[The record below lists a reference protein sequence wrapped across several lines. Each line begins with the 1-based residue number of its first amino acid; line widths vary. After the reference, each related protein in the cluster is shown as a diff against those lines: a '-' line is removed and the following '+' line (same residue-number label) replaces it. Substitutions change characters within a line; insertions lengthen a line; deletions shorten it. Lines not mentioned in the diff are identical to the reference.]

1 MKVGLI
7 DDEIIVM
14 EPGDRYKALA
24 QYMCWDKRTK
34 SLRARATLERLN
46 GLAGIFTLPRALSA
60 LRERLQRKQAMI
72 EKLRADENPRPLM
85 DFPIKPGIKLFA
97 HQIRAVNM
105 CLTEFGQ
112 DEHKG
117 FGLLFE
123 MGLGKSLTAVTIMGC
138 LHEMR
143 RIKRVLVV
151 APTSVV
157 AVWPKELQAFA
168 SFPWRA
174 KALVGDKKHRLEA
187 LYELEEWQHS
197 GIDVAVVNYETVHR
211 DWMLDALLEY
221 NPDLII
227 ADESQRIKTNGA
239 KQSKAMHKLGDR
251 AKYKLILSGT
261 PVQNNA
267 VDLYSQYRFL
277 NSAVFGTNFY
287 SFKNRYCI
295 TGGFQ
300 RHQIVG
306 YQNEDELIKKVHSI
320 ALRVT
325 KAEALDLPSQTFETR
340 WVVFSPKERKIY
352 DQLRRDGIAELEN
365 AAAITAT
372 TVLTKLLR
380 LQQFTGGFLPDES
393 GRAMPQNTAKL
404 DALADILEDYVVEVG
419 RKLVI
424 FARFTAEIEAIE
436 AMLRKKKIAFGAI
449 HGDIPIAERGDIV
462 KDFQENPDTLVFI
475 AQLQCAG
482 LGINLTAASMA
493 VYYSLNFNYA
503 DYAQSLAR
511 IHRIGQKDNCHY
523 INLVAENSVDMR
535 VMEALEAKGDI
546 AKKLVDDW
554 RKYFE

>member
-157 AVWPKELQAFA
+157 AVWPKELHAFA

-174 KALVGDKKHRLEA
+174 KALVGDKKHRPEA
-187 LYELEEWQHS
+187 
-197 GIDVAVVNYETVHR
+197 R
-211 DWMLDALLEY
+211 
-221 NPDLII
+221 
-227 ADESQRIKTNGA
+227 
-239 KQSKAMHKLGDR
+239 
-251 AKYKLILSGT
+251 
-261 PVQNNA
+261 
-267 VDLYSQYRFL
+267 
-277 NSAVFGTNFY
+277 
-287 SFKNRYCI
+287 
-295 TGGFQ
+295 
-300 RHQIVG
+300 
-306 YQNEDELIKKVHSI
+306 
-320 ALRVT
+320 
-325 KAEALDLPSQTFETR
+325 
-340 WVVFSPKERKIY
+340 
-352 DQLRRDGIAELEN
+352 
-365 AAAITAT
+365 
-372 TVLTKLLR
+372 
-380 LQQFTGGFLPDES
+380 
-393 GRAMPQNTAKL
+393 
-404 DALADILEDYVVEVG
+404 
-419 RKLVI
+419 
-424 FARFTAEIEAIE
+424 
-436 AMLRKKKIAFGAI
+436 
-449 HGDIPIAERGDIV
+449 
-462 KDFQENPDTLVFI
+462 
-475 AQLQCAG
+475 
-482 LGINLTAASMA
+482 
-493 VYYSLNFNYA
+493 
-503 DYAQSLAR
+503 
-511 IHRIGQKDNCHY
+511 
-523 INLVAENSVDMR
+523 
-535 VMEALEAKGDI
+535 
-546 AKKLVDDW
+546 
-554 RKYFE
+554 